1 MFHCGAVSEERTG
14 QQAGNVSR
22 GLMNESLACDRHN
35 LEFSSSRS
43 FLTRSENERSKR
55 IKKKQCVKAAAAPG
69 KVKRAV
75 QTSSCD

>member
-22 GLMNESLACDRHN
+22 GLMTESLTCDRHN
-35 LEFSSSRS
+35 LEFSSSVSPAVRTKDRS
-43 FLTRSENERSKR
+43 GY
-55 IKKKQCVKAAAAPG
+55 KKKQCVKAAAAPG
-69 KVKRAV
+69 KVKRTV